1 MKGIEVFGMR
11 TGVDDNTLGEFVRA
25 GRDAKRLSLAHAARL
40 SGLDYKYWSKV
51 ESGGLQQP
59 NPRYL
64 TQIARTIDVSVDDLF
79 GLVGYGVPERLPS
92 FSPYLRTKYDLPPE
106 AVADLERYFDMLRS
120 YYDIPDEAPV
130 FPPKPK
136 AEPSST
142 PTPKPAADR
151 RNSDAHPW
159 RTT

>member
-1 MKGIEVFGMR
+1 MK
-11 TGVDDNTLGEFVRA
+11 TGVEDNTLGEFVRA
-25 GRDAKRLSLAHAARL
+25 RRDAKRLSLADAARL

-64 TQIARTIDVSVDDLF
+64 AQIAKTIGISFEDLF
-79 GLVGYGVPERLPS
+79 GMVGYDIPERLPS

-120 YYDIPDEAPV
+120 YYDIPDDAPV

-136 AEPSST
+136 SDQPFAT
-142 PTPKPAADR
+142 PPKPAVGR
-151 RNSDAHPW
+151 RNGDAHPW
-159 RTT
+159 RST